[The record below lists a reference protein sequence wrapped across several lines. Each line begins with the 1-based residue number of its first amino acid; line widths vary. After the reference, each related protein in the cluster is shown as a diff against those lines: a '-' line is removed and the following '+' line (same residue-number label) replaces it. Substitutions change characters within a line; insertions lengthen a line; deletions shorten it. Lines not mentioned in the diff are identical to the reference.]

1 MKPNWKKLSRKRK
14 KFKIAEELILVFV
27 EAFHNLKHLAFFME
41 LKEIRLKIESV
52 ANIWK
57 LTGALETLSALKMK
71 KSQKIALE
79 SRPFAQRLGRLIR
92 RVEPTLKDRV
102 KLRKRKLRTALA
114 VVIASDR
121 GFCGSFNQN
130 ILKNA
135 ENEIKKLEKKSPV
148 TVLPVGK
155 KAIAFFKKRGREFS
169 RSVTG
174 IGDYGTLE
182 ELKPLSDFII
192 KSYIDNDY
200 QRVYLIWTDFVSTF
214 NQKPKMMQLLPL
226 EWNELKEFACQS
238 EDIAETAETAI
249 EPSAD
254 MLVKEI
260 IPQLAQY
267 LIYQCVLESN
277 ASEHSARMTA
287 MRNAS
292 DNARERVAEL
302 TLEYNKAR
310 QEQITNEV
318 CEISSAKEALG

>member
-1 MKPNWKKLSRKRK
+1 
-14 KFKIAEELILVFV
+14 
-27 EAFHNLKHLAFFME
+27 ME

-52 ANIWK
+52 ANIHK

-92 RVEPTLKDRV
+92 RVEPTLRDKV

-155 KAIAFFKKRGREFS
+155 KAIAFFKKRGREFK
-169 RSVTG
+169 RSVVG
-174 IGDYGTLE
+174 VGDYGTLE
-182 ELKPLSDFII
+182 ELKPLADFII
-192 KSYIDNDY
+192 KAYIASDY
-200 QRVYLIWTDFVSTF
+200 QRDYLMWTDFISTF
-214 NQKPKMMQLLPL
+214 RQKPKMMQLLPL
-226 EWNELKEFACQS
+226 EWKELKEFAHQ
-238 EDIAETAETAI
+238 AETDAESAETMI
-249 EPSAD
+249 EPSAE

-260 IPQLAQY
+260 IPQMVMY

-310 QEQITNEV
+310 QEQITKEV
-318 CEISSAKEALG
+318 CEISSAKEVLG

>member
-1 MKPNWKKLSRKRK
+1 
-14 KFKIAEELILVFV
+14 
-27 EAFHNLKHLAFFME
+27 
-41 LKEIRLKIESV
+41 V
-52 ANIWK
+52 ANIHK

-92 RVEPTLKDRV
+92 RVEPTLRDKV

-155 KAIAFFKKRGREFS
+155 KAIAFFKKRGREFK
-169 RSVTG
+169 RSVVG
-174 IGDYGTLE
+174 VGDYGTLE
-182 ELKPLSDFII
+182 ELKPLADFII
-192 KSYIDNDY
+192 KAYIASDY
-200 QRVYLIWTDFVSTF
+200 QRVYLMWTDFISTF
-214 NQKPKMMQLLPL
+214 RQKPKMMQLLPL
-226 EWNELKEFACQS
+226 EWKELKEFAHQ
-238 EDIAETAETAI
+238 AETDAESAETMI
-249 EPSAD
+249 EPSAE

-260 IPQLAQY
+260 IPQMVMY

-310 QEQITNEV
+310 QEQITKEV
-318 CEISSAKEALG
+318 CEISSAKEVLG

>member
-1 MKPNWKKLSRKRK
+1 
-14 KFKIAEELILVFV
+14 
-27 EAFHNLKHLAFFME
+27 ME

-52 ANIWK
+52 ANIHK

-92 RVEPTLKDRV
+92 RVEPTLRDKV

-155 KAIAFFKKRGREFS
+155 KAIAFFKKRNREFK
-169 RSVTG
+169 RSVVG
-174 IGDYGTLE
+174 VGDYGTLE
-182 ELKPLSDFII
+182 ELKPLADFII
-192 KSYIDNDY
+192 KAYIASDY
-200 QRVYLIWTDFVSTF
+200 QRVYLMWTDFISTF
-214 NQKPKMMQLLPL
+214 RQKPKMMQLLPL
-226 EWNELKEFACQS
+226 EWKELKEFAHQ
-238 EDIAETAETAI
+238 AETDAESAETMI
-249 EPSAD
+249 EPSAE

-260 IPQLAQY
+260 IPQMVMY

-277 ASEHSARMTA
+277 ASEHSARMMA

-310 QEQITNEV
+310 QEQITKEV
-318 CEISSAKEALG
+318 CEISSAKEVLG